1 MYIKYKDY
9 RGNLGTDDMVL
20 ISAEDYGKHKDEL
33 KGIPLAIT
41 PDGEPPK
48 EQEGIDYV

>member
-9 RGNLGTDDMVL
+9 RGNLSKDDMVL
-20 ISAEDYGKHKDEL
+20 ISADEYGKHKDEL

-41 PDGEPPK
+41 PDGEPPI
-48 EQEGIDYV
+48 EQEEIENV